1 MSTNTESADTNKS
14 HSNWIDKGIRII
26 EILSLVFLV
35 IPYGSMM
42 LWMLASAFLQGDY
55 FIFFPIALFL
65 FLPTGIFALLV
76 QLIRTARKR
85 PANSFNRFMF
95 GFSKFTVFIG
105 VFAYML
111 IFAVTNE

>member
-1 MSTNTESADTNKS
+1 MSTNTESANMNNLS
-14 HSNWIDKGIRII
+14 SNWIDKGIRII

-35 IPYGSMM
+35 VPYGSMA
-42 LWMLASAFLQGDY
+42 LWILASEFLHGDY
-55 FIFFPIALFL
+55 FFFFPTALFL

-76 QLIRTARKR
+76 QLIRIARKH
-85 PANSFNRFMF
+85 PANSFNRFVL